1 MFYRPGTDDPKPP
14 HSPFKAIV
22 APRPI
27 GWISTRNA
35 DGTANLAPYS
45 FFNAISDAPPMVMFG
60 STGSKQDRA
69 RGKDSLANIRASG
82 EFVVNIVS
90 RDLVDAMNITSG
102 PYDAG
107 HDEFE
112 LAGLQKAPCRVVDVP
127 RVAASPAALE
137 CRLWRIIEL
146 PGDENSMTIGEV
158 VGIHIQDRFMENE
171 MLNVAAYQPVAR
183 LGYRDYCAAGDLFQ
197 LTRPGQK

>member
-1 MFYRPGTDDPKPP
+1 MFYRPGTDDPKPL

-35 DGTANLAPYS
+35 DGSATLAPYS
-45 FFNAISDAPPMVMFG
+45 FFNAISDSPPMVMFG
-60 STGSKQDRA
+60 STGSKDDRA
-69 RGKDSLANIRASG
+69 RGKDTVANIHASG

-90 RDLVDAMNITSG
+90 HNLVDAMNKTSG
-102 PYDAG
+102 SYAAG
-107 HDEFE
+107 QDEFV

-146 PGDENSMTIGEV
+146 PGDDNTMTIGEV
-158 VGIHIQDRFMENE
+158 VGVHIDDRFMENE

-183 LGYRDYCAAGDLFQ
+183 LGYKDYSAVAALFQ
-197 LTRPGQK
+197 LARPGQL